1 LEARLV
7 SAEHGGPLGA
17 SVVQDAKML
26 ELFSENESVARV
38 GLELSEPELRWV
50 AERIERARMPR
61 H

>member
-1 LEARLV
+1 
-7 SAEHGGPLGA
+7 
-17 SVVQDAKML
+17 ML